1 MRIERHHDVRGF
13 FERVEPFLLRR
24 EAEHNLMLG
33 FRASL
38 EHDPHAFGPD
48 DPYLAAVVDDR
59 GEVVAAATMT
69 PPHNLVLS
77 TVDDPGAVDALAGDL
92 RGEVLPGLI
101 APLDVGAAFCD
112 RWPAAATVSIEE
124 RIYEATEV
132 IPPRPV
138 PGRMRFAEDRDRDVV
153 VEFVAGFF
161 EEALPGSTDGDAEAW
176 VARRRSQPDT
186 YTALWDDGGKV
197 VTLAGFGSPTPNG
210 MRVGPVYTPPGLRG
224 RGYASALTAAVTE
237 HVLASGRRFCFLFT
251 NLANP
256 TSNSIYRRI
265 GYRPVL
271 DVNVWRFARD

>member
-1 MRIERHHDVRGF
+1 MRIECHHDVRGF

-48 DPYLAAVVDDR
+48 DPYLAAVVDER

-237 HVLASGRRFCFLFT
+237 HVLASDRRFCFLFT

>member
-48 DPYLAAVVDDR
+48 DPYLAAVVDER

>member
-1 MRIERHHDVRGF
+1 MRIECHHDVRGF

-48 DPYLAAVVDDR
+48 DPYLAAVVDER

>member
-48 DPYLAAVVDDR
+48 DPYLAAVVDGR

>member
-1 MRIERHHDVRGF
+1 MRIECHHDVRGF

-48 DPYLAAVVDDR
+48 DPYLAAVVDER

-153 VEFVAGFF
+153 AEFVAGFF